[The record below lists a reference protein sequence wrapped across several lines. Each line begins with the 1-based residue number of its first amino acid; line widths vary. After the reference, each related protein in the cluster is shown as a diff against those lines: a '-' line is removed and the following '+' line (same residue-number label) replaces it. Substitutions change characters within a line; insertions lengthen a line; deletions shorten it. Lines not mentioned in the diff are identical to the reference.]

1 MMPENFDDA
10 LDRKI
15 LIASCGFQGT
25 FRSRAATCLCVFCA
39 LCVVGLSGCAKKQI
53 YVPPEWRTL
62 PPQTDTAS
70 VSKPAPKPTP
80 KPKASDKGG
89 AVIKPTP
96 KFKEKDLPAT
106 PPTSTPQAP
115 QAAPEPQ
122 GGAQYSAQSPISQP
136 SSPIT
141 DAAGPKGKAAEPP
154 VISPTPAKQKAAAG
168 PQYHASMHLVST
180 AKTSLAQGNA
190 DHAISLLE
198 QAIQVDVYN
207 GEAFYELARAWR
219 MKGSSKKAL
228 EFARKAEVIFQDDRE
243 KLKQVLL
250 FESDAC
256 KDVGEAEKAKTYR
269 QRAEKL

>member
-15 LIASCGFQGT
+15 LIASRGFQGT
-25 FRSRAATCLCVFCA
+25 LRSRAATCLCMFCA
-39 LCVVGLSGCAKKQI
+39 LCMVGLSGCAKKQI

-80 KPKASDKGG
+80 KPKASDTGG

-106 PPTSTPQAP
+106 PPAPVVGTPQAT
-115 QAAPEPQ
+115 PEPQ
-122 GGAQYSAQSPISQP
+122 GGAQYSVPSPVSQP
-136 SSPIT
+136 AGPIA
-141 DAAGPKGKAAEPP
+141 DAAAGKGKAPESAAIGPAP
-154 VISPTPAKQKAAAG
+154 VKRKEAAG

>member
-1 MMPENFDDA
+1 MMPANSGDA
-10 LDRKI
+10 LNRVIPIVSNELQMK
-15 LIASCGFQGT
+15 L
-25 FRSRAATCLCVFCA
+25 RSSATTCLCVFCA
-39 LCVVGLSGCAKKQI
+39 VCMVGLSGCAKRQI
-53 YVPPEWRTL
+53 YIPPEWRTL
-62 PPQTDTAS
+62 PPKSDVAS
-70 VSKPAPKPTP
+70 AGKPAPKPTP
-80 KPKASDKGG
+80 KPKVSDTGG

-96 KFKEKDLPAT
+96 KFKEKDLPAAPQTPT
-106 PPTSTPQAP
+106 PPVS
-115 QAAPEPQ
+115 PEPSQ
-122 GGAQYSAQSPISQP
+122 GGAEHPVPSPVSQP
-136 SSPIT
+136 AAPLA
-141 DAAGPKGKAAEPP
+141 DAAAGKGKAPEATA
-154 VISPTPAKQKAAAG
+154 ISPAPVKRKEAAG

-256 KDVGEAEKAKTYR
+256 KDVGEVEKAKTYR